1 MMTNTFSN
9 ASQLVYGCMGLGGN
23 WDASHP
29 TAAHVKQARTV
40 IDTALAQ
47 GITVFDHADIYTLGK
62 AESVFGQALKEA
74 PAMRDDMVLQ
84 SKCAIRFA
92 DELGP
97 KRYDFS
103 ARWIT
108 ESVNHSLQRLA
119 TTHLDIL
126 LLHRPDPLMELEEV
140 CATLMQLQQQGKIR
154 HVGVSNMNSHQIAY
168 LQSALDT
175 PIIANQLEM
184 SLGFRDWLEDG
195 ITTGSPANRQMGY
208 APGTLEYCMQ
218 HKIQLQAWG
227 SLAQGRF
234 SGGQTQGSTD
244 SAVQQLVARLADEY
258 ATTPEAVVLGWLMR
272 HPANIQPVIGT
283 TNPDRIAACARAT
296 EVTLSREHWYQ
307 LLETVRGEEIP

>member
-1 MMTNTFSN
+1 MMKNTFSN
-9 ASQLVYGCMGLGGN
+9 ASQLVYGCMGLGGS
-23 WDASHP
+23 WDDSQP
-29 TAAHVKQARTV
+29 TAAHIKQARSV
-40 IDTALAQ
+40 IDTAFEQ

-74 PAMRDDMVLQ
+74 PSMRDDMVLQ

-103 ARWIT
+103 AQWVT
-108 ESVNHSLQRLA
+108 ESVDNSLQRLG
-119 TTHLDIL
+119 TSHLDIL
-126 LLHRPDPLMELEEV
+126 LLHRPDPLMELDEL
-140 CATLMQLQQQGKIR
+140 CTTLMQLQQQGKIR

-175 PIIANQLEM
+175 PIVANQLEM

-218 HKIQLQAWG
+218 NKVQLQAWG

-234 SGGQTQGSTD
+234 SGGQAQDSND
-244 SAVQQLVARLADEY
+244 SAVQQLVARLASEY
-258 ATTPEAVVLGWLMR
+258 ETTQEAVVLGWLMR

-296 EVTLSREHWYQ
+296 DIMLSREHWYL
-307 LLETVRGEEIP
+307 LLETVRGEEVP